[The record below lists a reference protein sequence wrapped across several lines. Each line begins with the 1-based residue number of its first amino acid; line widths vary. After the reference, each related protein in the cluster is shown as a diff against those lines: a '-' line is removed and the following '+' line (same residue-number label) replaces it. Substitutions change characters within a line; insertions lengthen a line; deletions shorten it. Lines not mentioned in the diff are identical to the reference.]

1 MKSHTP
7 PESIVFGTAISIGFR
22 APLSRSV
29 NPFEFTCGMP
39 SLHIANEQKLRVFTV
54 KICRIH
60 GCFDEAIAV
69 ASMGRVFSRSPSS
82 SGPRRH
88 TMSLLSLPCLE
99 TLAISVVDHLPH

>member
-7 PESIVFGTAISIGFR
+7 PESTVFGTAISIGFR

-29 NPFEFTCGMP
+29 DPFEFSCGIP
-39 SLHIANEQKLRVFTV
+39 SLHIAKEQKLRVFTV

-60 GCFDEAIAV
+60 GCLDEAAAL
-69 ASMGRVFSRSPSS
+69 ASIGRVFSRLASS
-82 SGPRRH
+82 SGPNRH

-99 TLAISVVDHLPH
+99 YLAVLAVGHLAC